1 MRRGGSMTVKVK
13 WFATL
18 VKRTKSR
25 EATTEVPH
33 SPGLTPMK
41 IFLDEGFSETDAE
54 SVMMLVNDAQ
64 SEPDHELQDGDRVEF
79 MVSIQGGAVNDRT

>member
-1 MRRGGSMTVKVK
+1 MSVHIK

-25 EATTEVPH
+25 QSETEVPF
-33 SPGLTPMK
+33 SEGLTPLK
-41 IFLDEGFSETDAE
+41 IFLDEGFNEVDAE

-64 SEPDHELQDGDRVEF
+64 ADPDQKLADGDRVEF
-79 MVSIQGGAVNDRT
+79 MVSIQGGR